1 MSNPRTDKRLSLVRG
16 FGQGRSQL
24 ILTAGT
30 DFAVWLGSGAIF
42 PYLPV
47 FLKEQA
53 HASVALIGL
62 IAAAYFVGVFAS
74 SAYFGRL
81 SDRLGRKPM
90 IITGTVLYALA
101 TALFLT
107 TTHPAWFIVF
117 RFVEGTGAA
126 AVVPAAQA
134 FVADIT
140 TNEYRSRAYGWLTS
154 AQFSGLIL
162 GPVLAWPLYALG
174 SGEGTR
180 AFYTIFIFGAVLT
193 AVMALVLAVF
203 LREPAH
209 ARAARAPQGGKRPPL
224 RSLLTRPV
232 VAIIVIVAAAELA
245 TGAWEVVWS
254 IWLRDIGAS
263 MQVIGLTWIVFSVP
277 VAFSFVGGRLAD
289 RHSRYALMAWGF
301 GVTGASW
308 FVFSLTHDLTAYI
321 GAMLIGGGAFAVAF
335 PAKQAF
341 LVQVSAPRSLGSIQ
355 GVEQTAMQFAALVG
369 TLTAPLVYGLIGG
382 YIFAFGGAV
391 ALLGLAVAAPTLR
404 REWACVEGNAGA
416 RSCAHADGLAPDS
429 GAAPPPGPRHAA
441 EHTGDGRSR
450 AAELGACTEAGTEC
464 LRPPSYD
471 RTIPAR
477 HVSPGRRGR
486 GRATAGWLRRHAES
500 RGRRAGRSP
509 KARNPRSGLSSPD

>member
-1 MSNPRTDKRLSLVRG
+1 
-16 FGQGRSQL
+16 
-24 ILTAGT
+24 
-30 DFAVWLGSGAIF
+30 LGG
-42 PYLPV
+42 
-47 FLKEQA
+47 
-53 HASVALIGL
+53 
-62 IAAAYFVGVFAS
+62 
-74 SAYFGRL
+74 
-81 SDRLGRKPM
+81 
-90 IITGTVLYALA
+90 
-101 TALFLT
+101 
-107 TTHPAWFIVF
+107 
-117 RFVEGTGAA
+117 
-126 AVVPAAQA
+126 
-134 FVADIT
+134 
-140 TNEYRSRAYGWLTS
+140 
-154 AQFSGLIL
+154 
-162 GPVLAWPLYALG
+162 
-174 SGEGTR
+174 GEGTR
-180 AFYTIFIFGAVLT
+180 AFYAIFIFGALLT
-193 AVMALVLAVF
+193 AVMALVLAVL

-232 VAIIVIVAAAELA
+232 VAIIVIVAAAEFA

>member
-1 MSNPRTDKRLSLVRG
+1 MG
-16 FGQGRSQL
+16 G
-24 ILTAGT
+24 
-30 DFAVWLGSGAIF
+30 
-42 PYLPV
+42 
-47 FLKEQA
+47 
-53 HASVALIGL
+53 
-62 IAAAYFVGVFAS
+62 
-74 SAYFGRL
+74 
-81 SDRLGRKPM
+81 
-90 IITGTVLYALA
+90 
-101 TALFLT
+101 
-107 TTHPAWFIVF
+107 
-117 RFVEGTGAA
+117 
-126 AVVPAAQA
+126 
-134 FVADIT
+134 
-140 TNEYRSRAYGWLTS
+140 
-154 AQFSGLIL
+154 
-162 GPVLAWPLYALG
+162 
-174 SGEGTR
+174 GEGTR
-180 AFYTIFIFGAVLT
+180 AFYAIFIFGALLT
-193 AVMALVLAVF
+193 AVMALVLAVL

-209 ARAARAPQGGKRPPL
+209 ARAARAPQGGKRSPL

-232 VAIIVIVAAAELA
+232 VAIIVTVAAAELA

-277 VAFSFVGGRLAD
+277 VTFSFVGGPLAD

-450 AAELGACTEAGTEC
+450 AA
-464 LRPPSYD
+464 RP
-471 RTIPAR
+471 
-477 HVSPGRRGR
+477 RR
-486 GRATAGWLRRHAES
+486 LY
-500 RGRRAGRSP
+500 
-509 KARNPRSGLSSPD
+509 